1 LDVVM
6 RRIALLLVLCL
17 LAGHVSAEA
26 APAKSKPA
34 PACAKKK
41 AKKKPAAKK
50 KKATAKKK
58 KSTAK
63 KKSTPKRK
71 QPAKKKKSTA
81 KKKPAKKKPCKKK
94 PKPVA
99 KTPAAPDLTPR
110 DYTKTAGLSEPKHT
124 DIETIKHK
132 LITADG
138 TDIYLEITK
147 PKGAKDLGVILE
159 ASPYHGT
166 LYPRTG
172 TRILPLP
179 VGKDNQPV
187 GLVGYFPKR
196 GYAVVMMDVRGTGRS
211 GGCLDHLGPNDARDL
226 KAVIEWAA
234 SQSWSNGRVGMLGHS
249 YVGSTPIM
257 ATRLNPKGLVT
268 IVPSAALASMYDHQ
282 FQAGVPFNLQWAGP
296 VIAYLQL
303 ALDRELPPGLDDPQG
318 GATGD
323 DFLGHPVGAV
333 CGQQNNALLA
343 GPGEFTGVEENW
355 HRARDAS
362 KEVGSWGGTV
372 FAIHGVHDEAARI
385 SNLYWLARR
394 GGRTT
399 DKLWIGQWDHGIGC
413 CPNQRGAQ
421 WLYALH
427 AWLDRQLLQ
436 RDVDT
441 GPPVET
447 FLNDATND
455 EASIAKRAEIVS
467 APSWPIPGT
476 RTIDFAPAGGGAL
489 VPGGPSGA
497 AGASSFVGDPLGFAL
512 GADATGSVAFS
523 SSPVSEDVLLLGTP
537 TLELVAST
545 TNPRAD
551 LITNVYDVAAN
562 GETRRL
568 TQFAINPLVREG
580 IDHFAMAVP
589 GAKYTLK
596 PPGFTMAH
604 HLRKGH
610 KLMLRVQM
618 SDPDKVPFGV
628 IDPNISV
635 FYGAGGTALHLP
647 VVDGATF
654 YRDDKPVSKSFAKP

>member
-1 LDVVM
+1 M
-6 RRIALLLVLCL
+6 RRIAMVLVLCL
-17 LAGHVSAEA
+17 VAGHATAEA
-26 APAKSKPA
+26 
-34 PACAKKK
+34 
-41 AKKKPAAKK
+41 
-50 KKATAKKK
+50 ATAKKK
-58 KSTAK
+58 PLPTCK
-63 KKSTPKRK
+63 KK
-71 QPAKKKKSTA
+71 Q
-81 KKKPAKKKPCKKK
+81 KPTKKKPCKKK
-94 PKPVA
+94 PAKKPKPVV
-99 KTPAAPDLTPR
+99 KAPDLTPR
-110 DYTKTAGLSEPKHT
+110 DYTKTAGLSEPKHA
-124 DIETIKHK
+124 DVETIKHK

-138 TDIYLEITK
+138 VDIYLEITK

-179 VGKDNQPV
+179 LGKDGQPV
-187 GLVGYFPKR
+187 GLTGYFPQR

-211 GGCLDHLGPNDARDL
+211 GGCLDHLGPKDAGDMA
-226 KAVIEWAA
+226 AVIEWAA
-234 SQSWSNGRVGMLGHS
+234 AQPWSNGRVGMLGHS
-249 YVGSTPIM
+249 YVGSTPIT

-268 IVPSAALASMYDHQ
+268 IVPSAGLASMYDHQ

-296 VIAYLQL
+296 IIAYLQL

-333 CGQQNNALLA
+333 CGHQNNALLA
-343 GPGEFTGVEENW
+343 GPGVFTGVEENF

-362 KEVGSWGGTV
+362 KAVAAWGGTV
-372 FAIHGVHDEAARI
+372 FAVHGVHDEAARI
-385 SNLYWLARR
+385 SNLHWLAGR
-394 GGRTT
+394 GGRAT

-427 AWLDRQLLQ
+427 AWMDRQLLQ
-436 RDVDT
+436 RNVDT

-455 EASIAKRAEIVS
+455 ADSIEKRAEIVT
-467 APSWPIPGT
+467 APRWPIPGT
-476 RTIDFAPAGGGAL
+476 TTLDLAPAAGGTL
-489 VPGGPSGA
+489 VRGGPSGA
-497 AGASSFVGDPLGFAL
+497 AGALSFVGDPLGFQL
-512 GADATGSVAFS
+512 GADATGSVAFTS
-523 SSPVSEDVLLLGTP
+523 APAGEDVLLLGTP
-537 TLELVAST
+537 TLDLVAAT

-551 LITNVYDVAAN
+551 LIANVYDVAPN
-562 GETRRL
+562 DETRRL
-568 TQFAINPLVREG
+568 SQFAINPLVREG
-580 IDHFAMAVP
+580 IDHFAAATP

-596 PPGFTMAH
+596 PPGFTMSH

-618 SDPDKVPFGV
+618 SDPDKVPFGL
-628 IDPNISV
+628 IDPNIRV

-654 YRDDKPVSKSFAKP
+654 YRDDKPVAKSFAKP